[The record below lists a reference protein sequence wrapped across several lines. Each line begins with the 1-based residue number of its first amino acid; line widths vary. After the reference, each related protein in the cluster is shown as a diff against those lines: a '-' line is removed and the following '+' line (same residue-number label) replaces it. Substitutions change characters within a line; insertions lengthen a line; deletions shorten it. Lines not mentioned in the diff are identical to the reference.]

1 MANIKEDILERL
13 RDLSSDALSIRDD
26 VAEDND
32 AWGLIDDIRNF
43 IDDVTEQIDDECD
56 EIESSEEE

>member
-13 RDLSSDALSIRDD
+13 NALSSDALSIRDD
-26 VAEDND
+26 VADDND

-43 IDDVTEQIDDECD
+43 IDEVTEQIDDECD